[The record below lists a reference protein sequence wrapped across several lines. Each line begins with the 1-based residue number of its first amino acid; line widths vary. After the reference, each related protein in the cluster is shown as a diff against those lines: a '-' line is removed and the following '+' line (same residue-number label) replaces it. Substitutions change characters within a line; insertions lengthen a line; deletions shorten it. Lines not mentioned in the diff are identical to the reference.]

1 MFNRVGI
8 TGTPATG
15 KKTLAK
21 SISKVTGFRVLN
33 INRVCLLEG
42 AIVGRD
48 MYGIVADTSKLKKII
63 SKLLLSGNFVL
74 VGHLLP
80 HVVSS
85 NQLDLVIVLR
95 CDPYILEERLRKR
108 GYPEKKVLMNV
119 GSEILGT
126 CYFEALKKFGLE
138 KIHVIDTSKKSVKEV
153 LNDALEALNGV
164 KRFDGLSIDWL
175 QLVAD
180 RGDLNRF
187 FPDSYY

>member
-1 MFNRVGI
+1 MFNRIGI

-21 SISKVTGFRVLN
+21 ALSKVTGYRIIN

-42 AIVGRD
+42 AIIGRD
-48 MYGIVADTSKLKKII
+48 MYGIVADTLKLKKLI
-63 SKLLLSGNFVL
+63 SKLILSENFVL
-74 VGHLLP
+74 VGHLLS

-85 NQLDLVIVLR
+85 KNLDLVIVLR
-95 CDPYILEERLRKR
+95 CDPYTLEERLRKR

-138 KIHVIDTSKKSVKEV
+138 KIHVIETSKKSVKEV

-164 KRFDGLSIDWL
+164 RRFDGFSIDWL
-175 QLVAD
+175 QLVTE
-180 RGDLNRF
+180 RGDLGRF

>member
-21 SISKVTGFRVLN
+21 SISNVTGFKVIN

-48 MYGIVADTSKLKKII
+48 MYGVVADTSKLKKII
-63 SKLLLSGNFVL
+63 SKLTLSENFIL

-126 CYFEALKKFGLE
+126 CYFEALKKFGLK

-153 LNDALEALNGV
+153 LNDALEAINGV
-164 KRFDGLSIDWL
+164 KRSDGLDIDWL
-175 QLVAD
+175 QLVAE
-180 RGDLNRF
+180 RGDLSRF

>member
-1 MFNRVGI
+1 MFNRIGV

-21 SISKVTGFRVLN
+21 ALSKVTGYRVIN
-33 INRVCLLEG
+33 INKVCLLQG
-42 AIVGRD
+42 VVVGRD
-48 MYGIVADTSKLKKII
+48 VYGIIADTNKLKKII
-63 SKLLLSGNFVL
+63 SNLILSENFIL

-85 NQLDLVIVLR
+85 KQLDLVIVLR
-95 CDPYILEERLRKR
+95 CNPYILEERLKRR

-153 LNDALEALNGV
+153 LNDALEALNKV
-164 KRFDGLSIDWL
+164 RRFDGLSIDWL
-175 QLVAD
+175 QLVSE
-180 RGDLNRF
+180 RGDLRRF